1 MYVYIYIYIYTV
13 AIVAQA
19 LQSSIDIPIFAFL
32 RILLTTAMLA
42 SCKWFIVC
50 KWFLFL
56 MLAPCVRA
64 QHEEPEDTSSVVP
77 LLCLVF
83 FAFIGVVAMMCIL
96 VRQVLQS
103 WKRWRERPS
112 LHQEVSV
119 TTASKSEH
127 QEVPVTTASK
137 SNSRISSS
145 RTDTQSMLRRGQALH
160 AVWARDEEQKWQ
172 ALNSRCITCK
182 QPIEESLAAT
192 TQTVEEVPVVRDA
205 PTVVQHSQPIIRLGD
220 RTFPFLEQ
228 LEAYTVYELKAMC
241 RARGLPVSG
250 LKRDHV
256 LRIEQYGR

>member
-1 MYVYIYIYIYTV
+1 MCIYAYIYTV

-19 LQSSIDIPIFAFL
+19 FQPSIDIPIFAFL

-42 SCKWFIVC
+42 PCKWFVVC

-103 WKRWRERPS
+103 WKPWRARPS
-112 LHQEVSV
+112 LHQEVPV

-137 SNSRISSS
+137 PSSSISSS

-160 AVWARDEEQKWQ
+160 AVWARHEEQRWQ
-172 ALNSRCITCK
+172 AVNSRCITCE

-192 TQTVEEVPVVRDA
+192 C
-205 PTVVQHSQPIIRLGD
+205 GD
-220 RTFPFLEQ
+220 
-228 LEAYTVYELKAMC
+228 C
-241 RARGLPVSG
+241 RRRMHCVASC
-250 LKRDHV
+250 
-256 LRIEQYGR
+256 GRQCLCRHTLCLQCLSKHRCQRVASFW